1 MRWKPDAL
9 LLDLFESIQKELA
22 EALEVLQRRRDGPN
36 NLPAAQM
43 SAQTDKI
50 AKLNGAIEALEGALE
65 RRGSRMVH

>member
-1 MRWKPDAL
+1 MRWQPDAL
-9 LLDLFESIQKELA
+9 LLDLFESVQKELA

-36 NLPAAQM
+36 NLPEAQM

-50 AKLNGAIEALEGALE
+50 AKLNGAIEALESALE